1 MGSFMKRE
9 IMRKLVL
16 GLLLIATT
24 VAGQEMDK
32 SIAIL
37 AGPTDMWTKNRLT
50 TKDEYNSFNH
60 IGLQFTSQKSANLA
74 ITVTTLASFQ
84 GGYSEPGIWN
94 NKHITLGG
102 NLRYFILPKTGA
114 STWNPFVH
122 IGADASARRDVGF
135 PGNAYELNAAGG
147 LGIDVRLSSKFSLIA
162 QTNLAVPMAQSTE
175 AGFKVGSVRGTNNST
190 SLGIVYHFGDKAG
203 KKKEEEKAKALEEDA
218 RLKAAAKAKEE
229 AIAKAAK
236 EAAAKAEAEA
246 AAAQAAAQASIA
258 AAKLKEEKAAA
269 EAAATAANE
278 VAQTKQKAEQ
288 YAISS
293 QTIILYLTNKWEL
306 VESSVKKLQP
316 MLSILTENPDLKIQI
331 DGHSDDFG
339 TAENNQLVSKYRA
352 EGVMDF
358 FKKQGIKSNRLKVK
372 AYGETKPVA
381 SNQTKAGM
389 ALNRRVEIRVI
400 K

>member
-1 MGSFMKRE
+1 
-9 IMRKLVL
+9 MRKLVL
-16 GLLLIATT
+16 GFLLITTT
-24 VAGQEMDK
+24 VLGQEMDK

-37 AGPTDMWTKNRLT
+37 AGPTNMWTKNRLT
-50 TKDEYNSFNH
+50 TKDEYNSVNH
-60 IGLQFTSQKSANLA
+60 LGLQFTRQKSANLA

-84 GGYSEPGIWN
+84 GGYLEPGIWN

-114 STWNPFVH
+114 SIWNPFVH
-122 IGADASARRDVGF
+122 VGADASARRDVGY

-147 LGIDVRLSSKFSLIA
+147 LGIDIRLSSKISFIA

-175 AGFKVGSVRGTNNST
+175 AGIKVGSVRGTNNST
-190 SLGIVYHFGDKAG
+190 SFGIVYHLGDKVG

-218 RLKAAAKAKEE
+218 RLRAAAKAKEE
-229 AIAKAAK
+229 ALAKAAK
-236 EAAAKAEAEA
+236 EAEAKAAA
-246 AAAQAAAQASIA
+246 DAQAAAQAAAQATLA

-278 VAQTKQKAEQ
+278 LVQAKQKAEQ
-288 YAISS
+288 YAISY
-293 QTIILYLTNKWEL
+293 QTNVLYLTNKWEL

-316 MLSILTENPDLKIQI
+316 MLAILTENPDLKIQI
-331 DGHSDDFG
+331 DGHSDNFG
-339 TAENNQLVSKYRA
+339 TTENNQKVSKYRA
-352 EGVMDF
+352 DGVANF
-358 FKKQGIKSNRLKVK
+358 FKSQGVKSNRMKLK
-372 AYGETKPVA
+372 AYGETKPAA
-381 SNQTKAGM
+381 SNQTQAGM

>member
-1 MGSFMKRE
+1 
-9 IMRKLVL
+9 MRKLVL
-16 GLLLIATT
+16 GFLLITT
-24 VAGQEMDK
+24 SVLGQEMDK

-37 AGPTDMWTKNRLT
+37 AGPTNMWTKNRLT

-60 IGLQFTSQKSANLA
+60 LGLQFTRQKSANLA
-74 ITVTTLASFQ
+74 ITVTTLASFK
-84 GGYSEPGIWN
+84 GDYLEPGIWN

-102 NLRYFILPKTGA
+102 NLRYYILPKTTS

-122 IGADASARRDVGF
+122 VGADASARRDVGF

-147 LGIDVRLSSKFSLIA
+147 LGIDVRLSSKFSLLA

-175 AGFKVGSVRGTNNST
+175 AGFKIGSVRGTNNST
-190 SLGIVYHFGDKAG
+190 SFGIVYHLGDKAG

-236 EAAAKAEAEA
+236 EAEGKATAEAAEK
-246 AAAQAAAQASIA
+246 AAAQAAAQVAADAA
-258 AAKLKEEKAAA
+258 AAKLKEEKAAT
-269 EAAATAANE
+269 EAAVVAANE
-278 VAQTKQKAEQ
+278 LAQAKQKAEQ
-288 YAISS
+288 YTINS

-306 VESSVKKLQP
+306 VAESIKKLQP
-316 MLSILTENPDLKIQI
+316 MLSILTEHPELKIQI
-331 DGHSDDFG
+331 DGHSDNFG
-339 TAENNQLVSKYRA
+339 TSENNQLVSKYRA
-352 EGVMDF
+352 EGVMDY
-358 FKKQGIKSNRLKVK
+358 FKKQGIKSNRLKIK
-372 AYGETKPVA
+372 AFGENKPTA

>member
-1 MGSFMKRE
+1 
-9 IMRKLVL
+9 MRKLVL
-16 GLLLIATT
+16 GFLLITT
-24 VAGQEMDK
+24 SVLGQEMDK

-37 AGPTDMWTKNRLT
+37 AGPTNMWTKNRLT

-60 IGLQFTSQKSANLA
+60 LGLQFTRQKSANLA
-74 ITVTTLASFQ
+74 ITVTTLASFK
-84 GGYSEPGIWN
+84 GGYLEPGIWD

-102 NLRYFILPKTGA
+102 NLRYYILPKTTS

-122 IGADASARRDVGF
+122 VGADASARRDVGF

-147 LGIDVRLSSKFSLIA
+147 LGIDIRLSSKFSLLA

-175 AGFKVGSVRGTNNST
+175 AGFKIGSVRGTNNST
-190 SLGIVYHFGDKAG
+190 SFGIVYHLGDKAG

-229 AIAKAAK
+229 AMAKAAK
-236 EAAAKAEAEA
+236 EAEAKATAEA
-246 AAAQAAAQASIA
+246 AEKAAAQVAADAA
-258 AAKLKEEKAAA
+258 AAKLKQEKAVA
-269 EAAATAANE
+269 EAAVVAANE
-278 VAQTKQKAEQ
+278 LAQAKQKAEQ
-288 YAISS
+288 YTINS

-306 VESSVKKLQP
+306 VAESIKKLQP
-316 MLSILTENPDLKIQI
+316 MLSILTEHPELKIQI
-331 DGHSDDFG
+331 DGHSDNFG
-339 TAENNQLVSKYRA
+339 SVENNQLVSKYRA
-352 EGVMDF
+352 EGVMDY
-358 FKKQGIKSNRLKVK
+358 FKKQGIKSNRLKLK
-372 AYGETKPVA
+372 AYGENKPAA

>member
-1 MGSFMKRE
+1 
-9 IMRKLVL
+9 MRKLVL
-16 GLLLIATT
+16 SFLLIATS
-24 VAGQEMDK
+24 VLGQEMDK

-37 AGPTDMWTKNRLT
+37 AGPTNMWTKNRLT

-60 IGLQFTSQKSANLA
+60 LGLQFTRQKSANLA
-74 ITVTTLASFQ
+74 ITVTTLASFK
-84 GGYSEPGIWN
+84 GGYLEPGIWD

-102 NLRYFILPKTGA
+102 NLRYFILPKTTS

-122 IGADASARRDVGF
+122 VGADASARRDVGF

-147 LGIDVRLSSKFSLIA
+147 LGIDVRLSSKFSLLA

-175 AGFKVGSVRGTNNST
+175 AGIKIGSVRGTNNST
-190 SLGIVYHFGDKAG
+190 SFGIVYHLGDKAG

-229 AIAKAAK
+229 AIAKAAT
-236 EAAAKAEAEA
+236 EAKAAAEA
-246 AAAQAAAQASIA
+246 AEKAATQAAAQVAADAA
-258 AAKLKEEKAAA
+258 AAKLQQEKAAA
-269 EAAATAANE
+269 EAAVVAANE
-278 VAQTKQKAEQ
+278 LAQAKQKAEQ
-288 YAISS
+288 YTISS

-306 VESSVKKLQP
+306 VAESIKKLQP
-316 MLSILTENPDLKIQI
+316 MLSILTEHPELKIQI
-331 DGHSDDFG
+331 DGHSDNFG
-339 TAENNQLVSKYRA
+339 TAENNQLVSNYRA
-352 EGVMDF
+352 EGVMDY
-358 FKKQGIKSNRLKVK
+358 FKKQGIKSNRLKLK
-372 AYGETKPVA
+372 AYGENKPTA

>member
-1 MGSFMKRE
+1 
-9 IMRKLVL
+9 MRKLVIAF
-16 GLLLIATT
+16 LLIATS

-37 AGPTDMWTKNRLT
+37 AGPTSMWTKNRLT

-60 IGLQFTSQKSANLA
+60 IGLQYTHQKSANLA
-74 ITVTTLASFQ
+74 ITVTTLAGFQ
-84 GGYSEPGIWN
+84 GGFLEPGIWD

-102 NLRYFILPKTGA
+102 NLRYFIIPKTTS

-122 IGADASARRDVGF
+122 LGADASARRDVGF

-147 LGIDVRLSSKFSLIA
+147 LGLDVRLNAKFSLIA
-162 QTNLAVPMAQSTE
+162 QTNLAVPMAQHTE
-175 AGFKVGSVRGTNNST
+175 AGVKIGSVRGTNNST
-190 SLGIVYHFGDKAG
+190 SIGIVYHFGDKVG
-203 KKKEEEKAKALEEDA
+203 KKKEEEKKAKAAEEDA
-218 RLKAAAKAKEE
+218 LIKAAAQAKED

-236 EAAAKAEAEA
+236 EAKEAEA
-246 AAAQAAAQASIA
+246 KAAAEAAEKAVAQAAAQAT
-258 AAKLKEEKAAA
+258 AKQKEEKAAA
-269 EAAATAANE
+269 EAAVVAANE
-278 VAQTKQKAEQ
+278 VAQAKQKAEQ
-288 YAISS
+288 YMINA

-306 VESSVKKLQP
+306 VAESIKKLQP
-316 MLSILTENPDLKIQI
+316 MLSILTEHPELKIQI
-331 DGHSDDFG
+331 DGHSDNFG

-352 EGVMDF
+352 EGVMDY

-372 AYGETKPVA
+372 AYGENKPTA

>member
-1 MGSFMKRE
+1 
-9 IMRKLVL
+9 MRKLVL
-16 GLLLIATT
+16 GFLLIATS
-24 VAGQEMDK
+24 VLGQEMDK

-37 AGPTDMWTKNRLT
+37 AGPTNMWTKNRLT
-50 TKDEYNSFNH
+50 TKDKNNSFNH
-60 IGLQFTSQKSANLA
+60 LGLQFTRQKSANLA

-84 GGYSEPGIWN
+84 GDYLEPGIWN

-102 NLRYFILPKTGA
+102 NLRYFILPKTTS

-147 LGIDVRLSSKFSLIA
+147 LGIDIRLSSKFSLLA

-175 AGFKVGSVRGTNNST
+175 AGIKVGSVRGTNNST
-190 SLGIVYHFGDKAG
+190 SFGLVYHFGDKAG
-203 KKKEEEKAKALEEDA
+203 KKKEEEKAEVLEEDA
-218 RLKAAAKAKEE
+218 RLIAAVKAKEE
-229 AIAKAAK
+229 AMAKAAK
-236 EAAAKAEAEA
+236 EAEAKAAADAAEK
-246 AAAQAAAQASIA
+246 AAAQAVADAAM
-258 AAKLKEEKAAA
+258 AKLKEEKAAA
-269 EAAATAANE
+269 EAAVVAASE
-278 VAQTKQKAEQ
+278 LAQAKQKAEQ
-288 YAISS
+288 YTINS

-306 VESSVKKLQP
+306 VAESIKKLQP
-316 MLSILTENPDLKIQI
+316 MLSILTEHPELKIQI
-331 DGHSDDFG
+331 DGHSDNFG

-372 AYGETKPVA
+372 AYGENKPTA

>member
-1 MGSFMKRE
+1 
-9 IMRKLVL
+9 MRKLVL
-16 GLLLIATT
+16 GFLLIATS
-24 VAGQEMDK
+24 VLGQEMDK

-37 AGPTDMWTKNRLT
+37 AGPTNMWTKNRLT

-60 IGLQFTSQKSANLA
+60 LGLQFTRQKSANLA
-74 ITVTTLASFQ
+74 ITVTTLASFK
-84 GGYSEPGIWN
+84 GGYSEPGIWD

-102 NLRYFILPKTGA
+102 NLRYFILPKTTS

-122 IGADASARRDVGF
+122 VGADASARRDVGF

-147 LGIDVRLSSKFSLIA
+147 LGIDIRLSSKFSLLA

-175 AGFKVGSVRGTNNST
+175 AGFKIGSVRGTNNST
-190 SLGIVYHFGDKAG
+190 SFGIVYHLGDKAG

-229 AIAKAAK
+229 AMAKAAK
-236 EAAAKAEAEA
+236 EAEAKATAEA
-246 AAAQAAAQASIA
+246 DEKAAAQAAAQVAADAA
-258 AAKLKEEKAAA
+258 AAKLKQEKAAA
-269 EAAATAANE
+269 EAAVVAANE
-278 VAQTKQKAEQ
+278 LAQAKQKAEQ
-288 YAISS
+288 YTINS

-306 VESSVKKLQP
+306 VAQSIKKLQP
-316 MLSILTENPDLKIQI
+316 MLSILTEHPELKIQI
-331 DGHSDDFG
+331 DGHSDNFG
-339 TAENNQLVSKYRA
+339 SVENNQLVSKYRA
-352 EGVMDF
+352 EGVMDY
-358 FKKQGIKSNRLKVK
+358 FKKQGIKSNRLKLK
-372 AYGETKPVA
+372 AYGENKPAA

>member
-1 MGSFMKRE
+1 
-9 IMRKLVL
+9 MRKLVL
-16 GLLLIATT
+16 GFLLITT
-24 VAGQEMDK
+24 SLLGQEMDK

-37 AGPTDMWTKNRLT
+37 AGPTNMWIKNRLT

-60 IGLQFTSQKSANLA
+60 LGLQFTRQKSANLA

-84 GGYSEPGIWN
+84 GDYLEPGIWN

-102 NLRYFILPKTGA
+102 NLRYFILPKTTS

-122 IGADASARRDVGF
+122 VGADASARRDVGF

-147 LGIDVRLSSKFSLIA
+147 LGIDIRLSSKFSLIA

-175 AGFKVGSVRGTNNST
+175 AGFKIGSVRGTNNST
-190 SLGIVYHFGDKAG
+190 SFGIVYHIGDKAG

-229 AIAKAAK
+229 AMAKAAAEAK
-236 EAAAKAEAEA
+236 AATEKTAAQAAAQVAADAAAAKIQQEKAEAEA
-246 AAAQAAAQASIA
+246 AVV
-258 AAKLKEEKAAA
+258 
-269 EAAATAANE
+269 AANE
-278 VAQTKQKAEQ
+278 LAQAKQKAEQ
-288 YAISS
+288 YTISS

-306 VESSVKKLQP
+306 VAESIKKLQP
-316 MLSILTENPDLKIQI
+316 MLSILTEHPELKIQI
-331 DGHSDDFG
+331 DGHSDNFG

-352 EGVMDF
+352 EGVMDY
-358 FKKQGIKSNRLKVK
+358 FKKQGIKSNRLKLK
-372 AYGETKPVA
+372 AYGENKPTA

>member
-1 MGSFMKRE
+1 
-9 IMRKLVL
+9 MRKLVL
-16 GLLLIATT
+16 GFLLIATS
-24 VAGQEMDK
+24 VLGQEMDK

-37 AGPTDMWTKNRLT
+37 AGPTNMWTKNRLT
-50 TKDEYNSFNH
+50 TKDENNSFNH
-60 IGLQFTSQKSANLA
+60 LGLQFTRQKSANLA

-84 GGYSEPGIWN
+84 GDYLEPGIWN

-102 NLRYFILPKTGA
+102 NLRYFVLPKTTS

-147 LGIDVRLSSKFSLIA
+147 LGIDVRLSSKFSLVA

-175 AGFKVGSVRGTNNST
+175 AGIKVGSVRGTNNST
-190 SLGIVYHFGDKAG
+190 SFGLVYHFGDKAG

-229 AIAKAAK
+229 AMAKAAK
-236 EAAAKAEAEA
+236 EAEAKAAADAAEK
-246 AAAQAAAQASIA
+246 AAAQAVADAAM
-258 AAKLKEEKAAA
+258 AKLKEEKAAA
-269 EAAATAANE
+269 EAAVVAASE
-278 VAQTKQKAEQ
+278 LAQAKQKAVE
-288 YAISS
+288 YTINS

-306 VESSVKKLQP
+306 VAESIKKLQP
-316 MLSILTENPDLKIQI
+316 MLSILTEHPELKIQI
-331 DGHSDDFG
+331 DGHSDNFG

-372 AYGETKPVA
+372 AYGENKPTA

>member
-1 MGSFMKRE
+1 
-9 IMRKLVL
+9 
-16 GLLLIATT
+16 
-24 VAGQEMDK
+24 
-32 SIAIL
+32 
-37 AGPTDMWTKNRLT
+37 MWTKNRLT
-50 TKDEYNSFNH
+50 TKDENNSFNH
-60 IGLQFTSQKSANLA
+60 LGLQFTRQKSANLA

-84 GGYSEPGIWN
+84 GDYLEPGIWN

-102 NLRYFILPKTGA
+102 NLRYFILPKMSSSA
-114 STWNPFVH
+114 WNPFVH

-147 LGIDVRLSSKFSLIA
+147 LGIDVRLSSKFSLVA

-175 AGFKVGSVRGTNNST
+175 AGIKIGSVRGTNNST
-190 SLGIVYHFGDKAG
+190 SFGLVYHFGDKAG

-218 RLKAAAKAKEE
+218 RLIAAAKAKEE
-229 AIAKAAK
+229 AMAKAAK
-236 EAAAKAEAEA
+236 EAEAKAAADAAEK
-246 AAAQAAAQASIA
+246 AAAQAVADAAM
-258 AAKLKEEKAAA
+258 AKLKEEKAAA
-269 EAAATAANE
+269 EAAVVAASE
-278 VAQTKQKAEQ
+278 VAQAKQKAEQ
-288 YAISS
+288 YTINS

-306 VESSVKKLQP
+306 VAESIKKLQP
-316 MLSILTENPDLKIQI
+316 MLSILTEHPELKIQI
-331 DGHSDDFG
+331 DGHSDNFG

-372 AYGETKPVA
+372 AYGEYKPTA

>member
-1 MGSFMKRE
+1 
-9 IMRKLVL
+9 MRKLVL
-16 GLLLIATT
+16 GFLLIATS
-24 VAGQEMDK
+24 VLGQEMDK

-37 AGPTDMWTKNRLT
+37 AGPTNMWTKNRLT

-60 IGLQFTSQKSANLA
+60 LGLQFTRQKSANLA
-74 ITVTTLASFQ
+74 ITVTTLASFK
-84 GGYSEPGIWN
+84 GGYLEPGIWD

-102 NLRYFILPKTGA
+102 NLRYYILPKTTS

-122 IGADASARRDVGF
+122 VGADASARRDVGF

-147 LGIDVRLSSKFSLIA
+147 LGIDIRLSSKFSLLA

-175 AGFKVGSVRGTNNST
+175 AGFKIGSVRGTNNST
-190 SLGIVYHFGDKAG
+190 SFGIVYHLGDKAG

-218 RLKAAAKAKEE
+218 RLKVAAKAKEE

-236 EAAAKAEAEA
+236 EAEAKATAEA
-246 AAAQAAAQASIA
+246 AEKVATQAAAQVAADAA
-258 AAKLKEEKAAA
+258 AAKLQQEKAAV
-269 EAAATAANE
+269 EAAVVAANE
-278 VAQTKQKAEQ
+278 LAQAKQKAEQ
-288 YAISS
+288 YTINS

-306 VESSVKKLQP
+306 VAESIKKLQP
-316 MLSILTENPDLKIQI
+316 MLSILTEHPELKIQI
-331 DGHSDDFG
+331 DGHSDNFG
-339 TAENNQLVSKYRA
+339 TSENNQLVSKYRA
-352 EGVMDF
+352 EGVMDY

-372 AYGETKPVA
+372 AYGENKPTA

>member
-1 MGSFMKRE
+1 
-9 IMRKLVL
+9 MRKLVL
-16 GLLLIATT
+16 GFLLITT
-24 VAGQEMDK
+24 SVLGQEMDK

-37 AGPTDMWTKNRLT
+37 GGPTNMWTKNRLT

-60 IGLQFTSQKSANLA
+60 LGLQFTRQKSANLA

-84 GGYSEPGIWN
+84 GDYLEPGIWN

-102 NLRYFILPKTGA
+102 NLRYFILPKTTS

-122 IGADASARRDVGF
+122 VGADASARRDVGF

-147 LGIDVRLSSKFSLIA
+147 LGIDVRLSSKFSVIA

-175 AGFKVGSVRGTNNST
+175 AGFKIGSVRGTNNST
-190 SLGIVYHFGDKAG
+190 SFGIVYHLGDKAG

-229 AIAKAAK
+229 AIAKAAAEAK
-236 EAAAKAEAEA
+236 ATSEAAEK
-246 AAAQAAAQASIA
+246 AAAQAAAQVAADAA
-258 AAKLKEEKAAA
+258 AAKLQQEKAAA
-269 EAAATAANE
+269 EAAVVAANE
-278 VAQTKQKAEQ
+278 LAQAKQKAEQ
-288 YAISS
+288 YTISS

-306 VESSVKKLQP
+306 VAESIKKLQP
-316 MLSILTENPDLKIQI
+316 MLSILTEHPELKIQI
-331 DGHSDDFG
+331 DGHSDNFG
-339 TAENNQLVSKYRA
+339 TSENNQLVSKYRA
-352 EGVMDF
+352 EGVMDY
-358 FKKQGIKSNRLKVK
+358 FKKQGIKSNRLKLK
-372 AYGETKPVA
+372 AYGENKPTA

>member
-1 MGSFMKRE
+1 
-9 IMRKLVL
+9 MRKLVL
-16 GLLLIATT
+16 GFLLITT
-24 VAGQEMDK
+24 SVLGQEMDK

-37 AGPTDMWTKNRLT
+37 AGPTNMWIKNRLT

-60 IGLQFTSQKSANLA
+60 LGLQFTRQKSANLA

-84 GGYSEPGIWN
+84 GDYLEPGIWN

-102 NLRYFILPKTGA
+102 NLRYFILPKTTS

-122 IGADASARRDVGF
+122 VGADASARRDVGF

-147 LGIDVRLSSKFSLIA
+147 LGIDVRLSSKFSVIA

-175 AGFKVGSVRGTNNST
+175 AGFKIGSVRGTNNST
-190 SLGIVYHFGDKAG
+190 SFGIVYHLGDKAG

-229 AIAKAAK
+229 AIAKAAAEAK
-236 EAAAKAEAEA
+236 ATSEAAEK
-246 AAAQAAAQASIA
+246 AAAQAAAQVAADAA
-258 AAKLKEEKAAA
+258 AAKLQQEKAAA
-269 EAAATAANE
+269 EAAVVAANE
-278 VAQTKQKAEQ
+278 LAQAKQKAEQ
-288 YAISS
+288 YTISS

-306 VESSVKKLQP
+306 VAESIKKLQP
-316 MLSILTENPDLKIQI
+316 MLSILTEHPELKIQI
-331 DGHSDDFG
+331 DGHSDNFG

-352 EGVMDF
+352 EGVMDY
-358 FKKQGIKSNRLKVK
+358 FKKQGIKSNRLKLK
-372 AYGETKPVA
+372 AYGENKPAA

>member
-1 MGSFMKRE
+1 
-9 IMRKLVL
+9 MRKLVL
-16 GLLLIATT
+16 GFLLIATS
-24 VAGQEMDK
+24 VLGQEMDK

-37 AGPTDMWTKNRLT
+37 AGPTNMWTKNRLT

-60 IGLQFTSQKSANLA
+60 LGLQFTRQKSANLA

-84 GGYSEPGIWN
+84 GDYLEPGIWN

-102 NLRYFILPKTGA
+102 NLRYFILPKTTS

-122 IGADASARRDVGF
+122 VGADASARRDVGF

-175 AGFKVGSVRGTNNST
+175 AGFKIGSVRGTNNST
-190 SLGIVYHFGDKAG
+190 SFGIVYHLGDKAG

-229 AIAKAAK
+229 AMAKTAAEVKAAA
-236 EAAAKAEAEA
+236 EAAEK
-246 AAAQAAAQASIA
+246 AAAQAAAQVAADAA

-269 EAAATAANE
+269 ETAVVAANE
-278 VAQTKQKAEQ
+278 LAQAKQKAEQ
-288 YAISS
+288 YTINS

-306 VESSVKKLQP
+306 VAESIKKLQP
-316 MLSILTENPDLKIQI
+316 MLTILTEHPELKIQI
-331 DGHSDDFG
+331 DGHSDNFG
-339 TAENNQLVSKYRA
+339 SVENNQLVSKYRA
-352 EGVMDF
+352 EGVMDY

-372 AYGETKPVA
+372 AFGENKPTA

>member
-1 MGSFMKRE
+1 
-9 IMRKLVL
+9 MRKLVL
-16 GLLLIATT
+16 GFLLITT
-24 VAGQEMDK
+24 SLLGQEMDK

-37 AGPTDMWTKNRLT
+37 AGPTNMWIKNRLT

-60 IGLQFTSQKSANLA
+60 LGLQFTRQKSANLA

-84 GGYSEPGIWN
+84 GDYLEPGIWN

-102 NLRYFILPKTGA
+102 NLRYFILPKTTS

-122 IGADASARRDVGF
+122 VGADASARRDVGF

-147 LGIDVRLSSKFSLIA
+147 LGIDIRLSSKFSLIA

-175 AGFKVGSVRGTNNST
+175 AGFKIGSVRGTNNST
-190 SLGIVYHFGDKAG
+190 SFGIVYHIGDKAG

-229 AIAKAAK
+229 AMAKAAA
-236 EAAAKAEAEA
+236 EAKAATEKT
-246 AAAQAAAQASIA
+246 AAQAAAQVAADAA
-258 AAKLKEEKAAA
+258 AAKIQQEKAAA
-269 EAAATAANE
+269 EAAVVAANE
-278 VAQTKQKAEQ
+278 LAQAKQKAEQ
-288 YAISS
+288 YTISS

-306 VESSVKKLQP
+306 VAESIKKLQP
-316 MLSILTENPDLKIQI
+316 MLSILTEHPELKIQI
-331 DGHSDDFG
+331 DGHSDNFG
-339 TAENNQLVSKYRA
+339 SVENNQLVSKYRA
-352 EGVMDF
+352 EGVMDY
-358 FKKQGIKSNRLKVK
+358 FKKQGIKSNRLKLK
-372 AYGETKPVA
+372 AYGENKPTA

>member
-1 MGSFMKRE
+1 
-9 IMRKLVL
+9 MRKLVL
-16 GLLLIATT
+16 GFLLIATS
-24 VAGQEMDK
+24 VLGQEMDK

-37 AGPTDMWTKNRLT
+37 AGPTNMWTKNRLT
-50 TKDEYNSFNH
+50 TKDQYNSFNH
-60 IGLQFTSQKSANLA
+60 LGLQFTRQKSANLA

-84 GGYSEPGIWN
+84 GEYLEPGIWN

-102 NLRYFILPKTGA
+102 NLRYFILPKTTS

-147 LGIDVRLSSKFSLIA
+147 LGIDVRLSSKFSLLA
-162 QTNLAVPMAQSTE
+162 QTNLAVPMAQSNE
-175 AGFKVGSVRGTNNST
+175 AGIKVGSVRGTNNST
-190 SLGIVYHFGDKAG
+190 SLGIVYHLGDKAG
-203 KKKEEEKAKALEEDA
+203 KKKEEQKAKALEEDA
-218 RLKAAAKAKEE
+218 RIKAAAQAKDE

-236 EAAAKAEAEA
+236 EEAAAKAAVDAAKAEEAK
-246 AAAQAAAQASIA
+246 AAAQAAALA
-258 AAKLKEEKAAA
+258 ATKLKEEKAAA

-278 VAQTKQKAEQ
+278 LAQAKQKAEQ
-288 YAISS
+288 YTINS

-306 VESSVKKLQP
+306 VSESIKKLQP
-316 MLSILTENPDLKIQI
+316 MLSILTEHPELKIQI
-331 DGHSDDFG
+331 DGHSDNFG
-339 TAENNQLVSKYRA
+339 SVENNQLVSKYRA
-352 EGVMDF
+352 EGVMEF
-358 FKKQGIKSNRLKVK
+358 FKKQGVKSNRMKLK
-372 AYGETKPVA
+372 AFGESKPTA

>member
-1 MGSFMKRE
+1 
-9 IMRKLVL
+9 MRKLVL
-16 GLLLIATT
+16 GFLLITT
-24 VAGQEMDK
+24 SVLGQEMDK

-37 AGPTDMWTKNRLT
+37 GGPTNMWTKNRLT

-60 IGLQFTSQKSANLA
+60 LGLQFTRQKSANLA
-74 ITVTTLASFQ
+74 ITVTTLASFK
-84 GGYSEPGIWN
+84 GDYLEPGIWN

-102 NLRYFILPKTGA
+102 NLRYFILPKTTS

-122 IGADASARRDVGF
+122 VGADASARRDVGF

-147 LGIDVRLSSKFSLIA
+147 LGIDVRLSSKFSVIA

-175 AGFKVGSVRGTNNST
+175 AGFKIGSVRGTNNST
-190 SLGIVYHFGDKAG
+190 SFGIVYHLGDKAG

-229 AIAKAAK
+229 AMAKAVA
-236 EAAAKAEAEA
+236 EAKATAEA
-246 AAAQAAAQASIA
+246 AEKAATQAAAQVAADAA
-258 AAKLKEEKAAA
+258 AAKLQQEKAAA
-269 EAAATAANE
+269 EAAVVAANE
-278 VAQTKQKAEQ
+278 LAQAKQKAEQ
-288 YAISS
+288 YTISS

-306 VESSVKKLQP
+306 VAESIKKLQP
-316 MLSILTENPDLKIQI
+316 MLSILTEHPELKIQI
-331 DGHSDDFG
+331 DGHSDNFG

-352 EGVMDF
+352 EGVMDY
-358 FKKQGIKSNRLKVK
+358 FKKQGIKSNRLKLK
-372 AYGETKPVA
+372 AYGENKPTA